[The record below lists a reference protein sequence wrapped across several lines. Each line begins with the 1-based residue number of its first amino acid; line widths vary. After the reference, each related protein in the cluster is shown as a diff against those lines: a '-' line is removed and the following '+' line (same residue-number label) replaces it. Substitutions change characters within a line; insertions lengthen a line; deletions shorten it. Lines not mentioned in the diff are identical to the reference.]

1 MECSNAQEDIL
12 SQKKAED
19 IFDVV
24 FNFYYKRLYELSRKY
39 ISQVFVVYEEISI
52 CMNTH

>member
-12 SQKKAED
+12 SQKKDEVFA
-19 IFDVV
+19 VV
-24 FNFYYKRLYELSRKY
+24 FHCWWKQLYELSRKY
-39 ISQVFVVYEEISI
+39 ISQVFVDYEEISI